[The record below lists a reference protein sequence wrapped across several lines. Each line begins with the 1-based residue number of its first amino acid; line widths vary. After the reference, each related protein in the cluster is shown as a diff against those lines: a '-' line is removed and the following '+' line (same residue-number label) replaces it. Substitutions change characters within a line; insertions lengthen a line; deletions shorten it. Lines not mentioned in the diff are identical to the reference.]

1 MKIFLNLVIRIMVI
15 LCILACISCF
25 GKKEPVNKTRIQNN
39 DSVVENQ
46 LTELVIPVKES
57 DWQLNTNFRDDHQ
70 LDEETISLIDDYI
83 DNYSNSFGRSLFH
96 KENIIFDGIQYIKI
110 PGLSW
115 CIVFATSYVTSL
127 GLNKG
132 AAIYLLFFYK
142 SDDLIYDHGWEEL
155 GTCIYDINITNR
167 AELDYDYIEDIPCRR
182 IGNSSTIVG
191 DFNQDGYDEIMFFN
205 FDYKPENYFTSV
217 FLFSILSFTDKNS
230 LGIGF
235 VPTFE
240 ARLFLLLPWDVIT
253 WKYGPPVQ
261 FGTYKGIEGFV
272 IYEHIPT
279 GSTIIDSDNITGA
292 EYEMP
297 EYIETWRFY
306 TWNNEE
312 EKYVFIDQVNP
323 EEIKV
328 QWSFNSPSRKQLP
341 NLPLCDIIGG

>member
-1 MKIFLNLVIRIMVI
+1 MGIEINMKKHKTALI

-25 GKKEPVNKTRIQNN
+25 GKKEPANEARFQNN
-39 DSVVENQ
+39 KPVAENQ

-57 DWQLNTNFRDDHQ
+57 DWRLNVSFGDDHQ

-83 DNYSNSFGRSLFH
+83 DNYSNSFRKSLFH

-110 PGLSW
+110 PDHSW
-115 CIVFATSYVTSL
+115 WGSVEPIVFATSYVTSL
-127 GLNKG
+127 ELNKG
-132 AAIYLLFFYK
+132 ATIYLLIFEK
-142 SDDLIYDHGWEEL
+142 LDGLIYNHRWIML

-191 DFNQDGYDEIMFFN
+191 DFNQDGYDEIMFFY
-205 FDYKPENYFTSV
+205 FFYKPENYFTSV
-217 FLFSILSFTDKNS
+217 FLFSILSFTDENS

-253 WKYGPPVQ
+253 WEYGSPVQ

-279 GSTIIDSDNITGA
+279 GSTIIVSDSISG
-292 EYEMP
+292 EPEEIL

-306 TWNNEE
+306 TWDKDE

-323 EEIKV
+323 EEIKA
-328 QWSFNSPSRKQLP
+328 QWAFNIQ
-341 NLPLCDIIGG
+341 